1 MLQTLLKTITV
12 NGTTY
17 RLYAKRVYG
26 DILVEIRDVEDT
38 VYGRKLIADND
49 NFLSN
54 LDQLIRSTERRRRAK
69 QIKID
74 NLQVLKDL
82 DCFDLRFE

>member
-1 MLQTLLKTITV
+1 MLQTLFKTITV
-12 NGTTY
+12 NDHEY
-17 RLYAKRVYG
+17 HLSAKRVYG

-49 NFLSN
+49 NFLLN

-82 DCFDLRFE
+82 DCIDLRYE